1 MWLQSIDA
9 WSRGD
14 REAWLRDVSPD
25 WEFVSSG
32 LFPGLK
38 TVYRGPDG
46 AAELWEVM
54 RGPWES
60 FDITVERV
68 EDLGDRVLALVNFR
82 VQGRDGLNT
91 GR

>member
-1 MWLQSIDA
+1 MSQANVEVWLQSIDA

-46 AAELWEVM
+46 A
-54 RGPWES
+54 R
-60 FDITVERV
+60 
-68 EDLGDRVLALVNFR
+68 
-82 VQGRDGLNT
+82 
-91 GR
+91 